1 MRAKWLSNSNRTSA
15 QSCRPEPRLS
25 GRDMEG
31 DAESQSCHEPAAVD
45 GTQNGASRESPDAAV
60 GGINGSSEELPSAS
74 SHRVAPMVTVEEI
87 PDEEEMVQMPVTDDR
102 SAPDDRLESVSSL
115 PSNDHDE
122 GTAPIHQE
130 NVAPAT
136 DTYTPPT
143 ISSSIDVKTDVKTP
157 TMSQTVTPSSLK
169 AAAVDLQMPLSVG
182 ECSPATSHIPTQPLH
197 GYSGTYYAPRPRRRP
212 SALDYLV
219 ESPMGTSSSAGA
231 TFGSYNMSNV
241 SNTSVLNGNH
251 DDASPGRADALRS
264 LGYCAEPSEVS
275 FRPEYQRSQAICNVV
290 GSPRVVP
297 SHLPAALS
305 QVASAISQ
313 PTYAAEKPP
322 MSGYQLLA
330 AKLVGGLGGRP
341 VMPMYRRFEALSH
354 RLLLYM
360 QADLIELE
368 KELQMLDS
376 RDTIERGYGIMPASR
391 RQERWTNNP
400 LAQQRTEILGQI
412 GYKLSQY
419 NKVMTSVRKTQDMA
433 VPTLH
438 EMHEYK
444 TYLAANRLL
453 ADEETSFLD
462 VPDDLVCL
470 EREEP
475 MEAEAAAVADDGM
488 AVREPEGVVTEPM
501 GAVAVTMLRGSES
514 EASSRRTPKQQD
526 KAAEEESL
534 KASLSQLALAVFAAV
549 LVPVFTFAI
558 IPGFAGRITVVGLV
572 GAGIGMALV
581 QSGLVRQLDR
591 GAIDWILCAG
601 AYGATMA
608 AVAGMV

>member
-1 MRAKWLSNSNRTSA
+1 MDCTT
-15 QSCRPEPRLS
+15 
-25 GRDMEG
+25 
-31 DAESQSCHEPAAVD
+31 ESQSCHEPAAVD
-45 GTQNGASRESPDAAV
+45 INADGANQESPVPTA
-60 GGINGSSEELPSAS
+60 GGVNGSSGQPPPVS

-87 PDEEEMVQMPVTDDR
+87 PDEQMVQTLATDDTIALDAR
-102 SAPDDRLESVSSL
+102 PQNVSSL
-115 PSNDHDE
+115 PSPDAGD
-122 GTAPIHQE
+122 GMAAAGQQE
-130 NVAPAT
+130 NDNKAPAA
-136 DTYTPPT
+136 DTHTPST
-143 ISSSIDVKTDVKTP
+143 LSSSTLSSSTDAKTP
-157 TMSQTVTPSSLK
+157 TMSETVTPPSLK
-169 AAAVDLQMPLSVG
+169 AAAVALQMPLPV
-182 ECSPATSHIPTQPLH
+182 EDCSPVTSQISTQSLR
-197 GYSGTYYAPRPRRRP
+197 GYPSTYYAPRPRRRP

-231 TFGSYNMSNV
+231 TFGSYNMSNASNV
-241 SNTSVLNGNH
+241 SMLNGSQG
-251 DDASPGRADALRS
+251 DATPGRADALRS
-264 LGYCAEPSEVS
+264 MGYCAGTGEVPS
-275 FRPEYQRSQAICNVV
+275 RPEYNHSQAICNLV
-290 GSPRVVP
+290 GSPPVVP

-305 QVASAISQ
+305 QVASSMSQ
-313 PTYAAEKPP
+313 PTYATEKPP

-341 VMPMYRRFEALSH
+341 VTPMYRRFEALSH

-376 RDTIERGYGIMPASR
+376 RDTIERGYGILPASR

-419 NKVMTSVRKTQDMA
+419 NKVMASVRKTQDMA

-470 EREEP
+470 ERGES
-475 MEAEAAAVADDGM
+475 MAAEAAVTG
-488 AVREPEGVVTEPM
+488 EGVVVREAEDMVTGPM
-501 GAVAVTMLRGSES
+501 AAVPVTMLRGSES
-514 EASSRRTPKQQD
+514 EASGRRTPKQQD
-526 KAAEEESL
+526 RIAEGVSL
-534 KASLSQLALAVFAAV
+534 KSSLSQLALAVFAAV

-558 IPGFAGRITVVGLV
+558 IPGFSGRITVVGLV
-572 GAGIGMALV
+572 GASICMALV
-581 QSGLVRQLDR
+581 QSGLMQQLDR
-591 GAIDWILCAG
+591 GMMDWILCAG

-608 AVAGMV
+608 AVAGVV